1 MAKQHKIRLATVCL
15 HISAALYLIVGL
27 LLFSLFISDTE
38 TNLGLPFATVS
49 LLLCIALA
57 AGIEFVIYGLR
68 RRKFWAWVVG
78 LGIFAVYVPSVFF
91 PLGALGL
98 WGLLDSGSRAE
109 FGVGNGGRIAE
120 QDIESAEVRRRTS
133 TDLSQQ
139 LEVAEIKESKANFL
153 EDQDLT
159 PEQAKALET
168 ASSQPSAK
176 VRTRQLPSRGDR

>member
-1 MAKQHKIRLATVCL
+1 MANQHKIKLATVCL

-27 LLFSLFISDTE
+27 LLFSLFMSDTE

-78 LGIFAVYVPSVFF
+78 LGIFAVYVPSLFF

-109 FGVGNGGRIAE
+109 FGVGNGERH
-120 QDIESAEVRRRTS
+120 
-133 TDLSQQ
+133 
-139 LEVAEIKESKANFL
+139 LEVAEIHDSATDFL

-159 PEQAKALET
+159 PVQAKALEI
-168 ASSQPSAK
+168 ASSQPAAK
-176 VRTRQLPSRGDR
+176 VKTRALPSRKDR